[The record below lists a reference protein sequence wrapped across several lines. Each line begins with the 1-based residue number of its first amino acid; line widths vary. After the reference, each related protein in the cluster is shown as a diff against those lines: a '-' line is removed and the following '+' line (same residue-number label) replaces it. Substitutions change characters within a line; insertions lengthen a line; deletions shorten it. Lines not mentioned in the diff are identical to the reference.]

1 MKHGVFLLEVF
12 SIVETGNK
20 QFVYW
25 DRSLFLII
33 PVTIVY
39 FCQDEKLII
48 LVIVQIHLKM
58 SVQVSKDEKLW
69 NLLNDASAFWYL
81 I

>member
-12 SIVETGNK
+12 SIVETGNEH
-20 QFVYW
+20 FVYG
-25 DRSLFLII
+25 DRSHFLII

-48 LVIVQIHLKM
+48 LVIV
-58 SVQVSKDEKLW
+58 
-69 NLLNDASAFWYL
+69 
-81 I
+81 